1 MVSVSELY
9 SVAIKLEV
17 REAAVLE
24 KTFRF
29 QRQFVVVQ
37 ALTLHRSHVLLV

>member
-1 MVSVSELY
+1 MVSVSVSL
-9 SVAIKLEV
+9 AIKLEV

-24 KTFRF
+24 KTFQF
-29 QRQFVVVQ
+29 QGQFVVVQ